1 MTQAWEGLACSRGA
15 AEAKILDLSVEGGRI
30 ASAVAGE
37 EYADWNPVGHPRP
50 SRQVAKSAS
59 LGPRKV
65 LREDWAGIIRV
76 AMPASGLGEPAT
88 HPTD

>member
-15 AEAKILDLSVEGGRI
+15 ADAKNLDLPVEGGRI

-50 SRQVAKSAS
+50 SRQVAKSAGRQVVVTRPAK
-59 LGPRKV
+59 GPAR
-65 LREDWAGIIRV
+65 W
-76 AMPASGLGEPAT
+76 
-88 HPTD
+88 